1 MRDTTPGHGTA
12 VAEPCLSVR
21 GMAEALGVSK
31 SQVDRDKQAGMPMHS
46 AAAARAWREAQH
58 DMSRTVEGRID
69 RPGTPDAPRPAVGGL
84 ASAAGAGGSV
94 DSPASTEPDE
104 PAPGDT
110 AEYRKARAERER
122 TSADRAQLELDQLR
136 GKLIDVDEAKRLA
149 FTSFRS
155 VRDAVLNVPARVAA
169 QCAAE
174 TDALRV
180 EQLIEDELSLA
191 LLRFAPDKLLA
202 DTEADDEA
210 D

>member
-69 RPGTPDAPRPAVGGL
+69 RAGAPDAPRQAVGGL
-84 ASAAGAGGSV
+84 ASAAGAGGSA
-94 DSPASTEPDE
+94 DLPASAEPDE
-104 PAPGDT
+104 PGPADT
-110 AEYRKARAERER
+110 SEYRKARAERER
-122 TSADRAQLELDQLR
+122 TNADTAALELDRLR

-149 FTSFRS
+149 FTSFRGI
-155 VRDAVLNVPARVAA
+155 RDAVLNVPARVAA

-180 EQLIEDELSLA
+180 EHIIEAELTSA
-191 LLRFAPDKLLA
+191 LLRFAPEKLLT
-202 DTEADDEA
+202 DTEVDDEA